1 MSTNDGA
8 TYFLSNP
15 GEQGKLGFSGT
26 TATGLTIVEPK
37 PRRVYDGVT
46 LSVNKTFTDNW
57 LLTASYTYSS
67 FRGNYPGLFSIRGV
81 GAPQIDP
88 NILSEYDLL
97 SLLPNKDGP
106 LPGDIPNSFKVDA
119 GYVWEMNPRATFNFG
134 GNIRADQ
141 GQPISYL
148 GAHPIYG
155 PGEAYIL
162 PRGSGGRTPWT
173 WQLNLRGGASYKLSK
188 DYGLGF
194 TLDLFNVTDNRE
206 VLTVD
211 QNYTFD
217 SVSPVVNGKPT
228 DLPSLRNVAGQKAA
242 PNNNFRNA
250 TAYQLPFS
258 ARLGAKLSF

>member
-1 MSTNDGA
+1 
-8 TYFLSNP
+8 
-15 GEQGKLGFSGT
+15 
-26 TATGLTIVEPK
+26 
-37 PRRVYDGVT
+37 
-46 LSVNKTFTDNW
+46 
-57 LLTASYTYSS
+57 
-67 FRGNYPGLFSIRGV
+67 
-81 GAPQIDP
+81 
-88 NILSEYDLL
+88 
-97 SLLPNKDGP
+97 
-106 LPGDIPNSFKVDA
+106 
-119 GYVWEMNPRATFNFG
+119 MNPRATFNFG

-173 WQLNLRGGASYKLSK
+173 WQLNLRGGANYKLSK

-217 SVSPVVNGKPT
+217 SVSPVVNGRPA
-228 DLPSLRNVAGQKAA
+228 DLPSLRTVAGQNVAL
-242 PNNNFRNA
+242 NNNFRNA

-258 ARLGAKLSF
+258 ARFGAKLSF